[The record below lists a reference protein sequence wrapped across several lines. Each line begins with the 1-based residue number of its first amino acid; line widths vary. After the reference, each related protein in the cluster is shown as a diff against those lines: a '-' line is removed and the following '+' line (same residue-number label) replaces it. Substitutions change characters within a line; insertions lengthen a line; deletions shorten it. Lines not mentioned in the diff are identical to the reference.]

1 MLIPPCSVL
10 FAIIMP
16 FYNNNI
22 FFTIKLYNRT
32 VVLSRR
38 ISQNGAHIM
47 LIFCEFG
54 ESGNKSHESVGTFIQ
69 MEKNK
74 NIYK

>member
-1 MLIPPCSVL
+1 
-10 FAIIMP
+10 
-16 FYNNNI
+16 
-22 FFTIKLYNRT
+22 
-32 VVLSRR
+32 
-38 ISQNGAHIM
+38 M

-74 NIYK
+74 NILKNSCNNGDFSVKYIRKGMSKLSRKTVSQRK

>member
-1 MLIPPCSVL
+1 
-10 FAIIMP
+10 
-16 FYNNNI
+16 
-22 FFTIKLYNRT
+22 
-32 VVLSRR
+32 
-38 ISQNGAHIM
+38 M

-74 NIYK
+74 NILKNSCNNGDFGVKYIRKGMSK